1 MEGLVE
7 MEEKEEME
15 VLVEKEGMGLGL
27 VLLPWLQLGTM
38 AAEKYRTDSC
48 CAPCGCS
55 PARPSLH
62 PKSSSPSSNPCHQC
76 HSQQRALHD
85 PSWFRKQ
92 SCQEYHRSRAG
103 RQGLLPRLPQRLA
116 AWRQQPATRSHPSKE
131 HQCGL

>member
-1 MEGLVE
+1 MEDLVE
-7 MEEKEEME
+7 MEEKE

-27 VLLPWLQLGTM
+27 ALLPWLQLGTM

-76 HSQQRALHD
+76 HSQQRALRD
-85 PSWFRKQ
+85 PSWFRKR
-92 SCQEYHRSRAG
+92 SCREYHRSRAG
-103 RQGLLPRLPQRLA
+103 RHSCLPWWRRRGW
-116 AWRQQPATRSHPSKE
+116 AWAWSCCLGS
-131 HQCGL
+131 

>member
-7 MEEKEEME
+7 MEEKV
-15 VLVEKEGMGLGL
+15 VLVEMVGMGLDL

-38 AAEKYRTDSC
+38 AAEGYLTDSC

-62 PKSSSPSSNPCHQC
+62 PKSSSPSNHLCRQC
-76 HSQQRALHD
+76 HSQRRARHD

-92 SCQEYHRSRAG
+92 SCPRYHQSRAG
-103 RQGLLPRLPQRLA
+103 RRSCQPRWPQTLA
-116 AWRQQPATRSHPSKE
+116 A
-131 HQCGL
+131 